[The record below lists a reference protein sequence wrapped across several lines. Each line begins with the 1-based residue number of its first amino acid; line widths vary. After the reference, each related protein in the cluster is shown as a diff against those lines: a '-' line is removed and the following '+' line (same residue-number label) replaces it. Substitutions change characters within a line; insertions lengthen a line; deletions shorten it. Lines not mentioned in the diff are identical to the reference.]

1 VAKGIYD
8 KASDRV
14 LQIYGKAGAKITS
27 SLQRTDPYRQE
38 KVNPDDELYH
48 YEQINNSLDRDGQLI
63 ELIKRHGEDTVN
75 DWVMRMETLKQKR
88 GLNGV

>member
-1 VAKGIYD
+1 MAKGIYD

-14 LQIYGKAGAKITS
+14 LQIYGKAGGKIAS

-48 YEQINNSLDRDGQLI
+48 YEQINNSVNRDSQMI
-63 ELIKRHGEDTVN
+63 ELIRLHGEDTVN
-75 DWVMRMETLKQKR
+75 DLIMRMETLKQKR
-88 GLNGV
+88 GLNG